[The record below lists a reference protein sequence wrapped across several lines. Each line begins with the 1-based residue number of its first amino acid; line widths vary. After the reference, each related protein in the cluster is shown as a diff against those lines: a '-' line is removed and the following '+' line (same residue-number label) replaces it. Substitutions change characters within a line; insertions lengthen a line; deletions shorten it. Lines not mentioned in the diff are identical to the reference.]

1 MGAQHQ
7 RSLFKNE
14 SEWNVIFDDFLRCLV
29 TCEPYFMFIN
39 YTLTPFLD
47 SALWLVAKVHIR
59 SHSDHSPCFVLAP
72 NVRSSFGINV

>member
-47 SALWLVAKVHIR
+47 SALWLVAKVR
-59 SHSDHSPCFVLAP
+59 TCSHYGHSLLSVLILTCA
-72 NVRSSFGINV
+72 